1 MKLKYS
7 KTVLLLPVIFICSLT
22 ISQAQGIVFSE
33 DNYGEEAVMIDRLS
47 HSDADYAMT
56 TREGS
61 VDFMIFNSSIV
72 IQFSD
77 TFLANL
83 EKELEN
89 EAEEDADDSHFA
101 SVIKSMVTSGLRTM
115 FDRAIAIPFSEISEV
130 YMNDNRLII
139 RNLEGDELFENMEVN
154 DRDVME
160 DFRRRDARRFVAEAE
175 RYMP

>member
-7 KTVLLLPVIFICSLT
+7 KTALLLSILFICTLSV
-22 ISQAQGIVFSE
+22 SQAQGIIFSD
-33 DNYGEEAVMIDRLS
+33 DNYGEDAEMIDRLS

-56 TREGS
+56 TEEGS
-61 VDFMIFNSSIV
+61 VDFMIFNSNIV

-77 TFLANL
+77 AFLADL
-83 EKELEN
+83 EKELDE
-89 EAEEDADDSHFA
+89 EAGEDADDSHFA
-101 SVIKSMVTSGLRTM
+101 TVIKSMVTSGLRTM

-130 YMNDNRLII
+130 YMEDNRLVI
-139 RNLEGDELFENMEVN
+139 RDLEGDELFENMEVN

-160 DFRRRDARRFVAEAE
+160 DFSRRDARRFVAEAE